1 MENRRK
7 ETIKI
12 KVELLNQNSGD
23 CLTVFSGVIVSDKK
37 EEFQEDGGGEGCQ
50 VSENLGNSLPSP
62 HFPPLCFNH
71 KCLAFI
77 YLYTG
82 ISHNILILKR
92 VP

>member
-50 VSENLGNSLPSP
+50 VSENLETPFLPLTFLPFALITSAW
-62 HFPPLCFNH
+62 L
-71 KCLAFI
+71 LSI
-77 YLYTG
+77 YTLGFHITF
-82 ISHNILILKR
+82 
-92 VP
+92 